1 MKKKYVYCLMAVLS
15 LLSLH
20 CQKEL
25 SRDSFGRELPGS
37 YRSGIVQG
45 VILDENGD
53 KAPGVSVQVG
63 SKLAQTDENGF
74 FRLVDAE
81 LGQETTVVTAIKN
94 GYFLGIRSF
103 KATKATNKVVI
114 QLVRKTMS
122 GVIKNEGGTVNLS
135 NGSSIT
141 LSANSVTKAGGEP
154 YTGDIRVFA
163 RYIDPSSPAIA
174 NELPGSFMA
183 EDKSGRTVTL
193 ASYGMLA
200 VELESSSGELL
211 QIKKEHTAA
220 LKIRIPQDRVSS
232 APSSISLWSIDESTG
247 IWKEEALANK
257 QGSYYVGN
265 VSHFSFWNADFPMPA
280 VNLSFTLKTKTGNPL
295 PGNYIVVRTLNGLA
309 QAGGYTDSAGYIS
322 GLVPKDEKLFIVW
335 YNKCYKPV
343 DSVQVGP
350 FSSNTDLGVIT
361 GLNQSIL
368 ELSFVGKILD
378 CNSKPVKNGT
388 AIILMD
394 GYKYYVGTDVN
405 ATFKL
410 AMLSCDVPVGGVE
423 VIGIDND
430 AKKQSAPVSA
440 NIVLPVTDLGNI
452 TACANSALAFITY
465 TIDNQTY
472 TITDSLNS
480 YTVTTG
486 RTPFPNQTNIF
497 GVKDGNA
504 HISFDFDHN
513 AATGKYPLS
522 NIYVNGTY
530 SSKLN
535 RPFDVEVTNYPFS
548 FGQFWEGNFQ
558 GSFRDSADLNTK
570 SISVT
575 FRVRK

>member
-1 MKKKYVYCLMAVLS
+1 
-15 LLSLH
+15 
-20 CQKEL
+20 
-25 SRDSFGRELPGS
+25 
-37 YRSGIVQG
+37 
-45 VILDENGD
+45 
-53 KAPGVSVQVG
+53 
-63 SKLAQTDENGF
+63 
-74 FRLVDAE
+74 
-81 LGQETTVVTAIKN
+81 
-94 GYFLGIRSF
+94 
-103 KATKATNKVVI
+103 
-114 QLVRKTMS
+114 
-122 GVIKNEGGTVNLS
+122 
-135 NGSSIT
+135 
-141 LSANSVTKAGGEP
+141 
-154 YTGDIRVFA
+154 
-163 RYIDPSSPAIA
+163 
-174 NELPGSFMA
+174 
-183 EDKSGRTVTL
+183 
-193 ASYGMLA
+193 
-200 VELESSSGELL
+200 
-211 QIKKEHTAA
+211 
-220 LKIRIPQDRVSS
+220 
-232 APSSISLWSIDESTG
+232 
-247 IWKEEALANK
+247 
-257 QGSYYVGN
+257 
-265 VSHFSFWNADFPMPA
+265 
-280 VNLSFTLKTKTGNPL
+280 
-295 PGNYIVVRTLNGLA
+295 
-309 QAGGYTDSAGYIS
+309 
-322 GLVPKDEKLFIVW
+322 
-335 YNKCYKPV
+335 
-343 DSVQVGP
+343 
-350 FSSNTDLGVIT
+350 
-361 GLNQSIL
+361 
-368 ELSFVGKILD
+368 
-378 CNSKPVKNGT
+378 VKNGT

-575 FRVRK
+575 FIVRK